1 MSEKIILVLDCGATN
16 VRTIAVNEKG
26 KILVSDS
33 LPNNTRPDPA
43 NENMIIWDVYE
54 IWAKFIKT
62 TATVLSKIN
71 RSDIAGV
78 TVTAFGV
85 DGAPFSKDG
94 TMLYPVI
101 SWQCSRTE
109 AVMTSIDKYI
119 SIDDLYEISG
129 VQPFHF
135 NTINKLVWF
144 RENKPEILDKTDT
157 WLFIP
162 SIFTMF
168 LTGEMNIDSS
178 MAGTSMLT
186 DLRTRTFSD
195 HILERIGAPKEIFPE
210 CFEPGELIGSITP
223 DAQKQ
228 TGIPSGTPVIATGHD
243 TQFAIYGSGA
253 GENMPVLS
261 SGTWEILMVRAR
273 QADSRIDLL
282 KKGVTNELDAIPGLY
297 NIGLQWIASG
307 MLEWIKKMFYSG
319 PEIDK
324 KNIYEFMISEAIKVL
339 PGSDGIRVKPDFFKK
354 MGGSSGAISGLT
366 MDTTREQIYRAALES
381 LSFRLKNELK
391 VLEKS
396 GNFKSESLIVVGGGS
411 RNLLWNQIK
420 ADILNIPIKVIEQ
433 KETTVLGAALFALS
447 GVGIFSSPDEARA
460 VIDYQGKVFEPGEN
474 SAEYQELAF

>member
-1 MSEKIILVLDCGATN
+1 MNEKIILVLDCGATN

-43 NENMIIWDVYE
+43 NGNMIIWDVYE
-54 IWAKFIKT
+54 IWEKFIKT
-62 TATVLSKIN
+62 AATVLSKIN

-109 AVMTSIDKYI
+109 AVMSSIGKYI
-119 SIDDLYEISG
+119 SINDLYEISG

-144 RENKPEILDKTDT
+144 RENKPEILDKTDA

-162 SIFTMF
+162 SIFTWF

-186 DLRTRTFSD
+186 DLQTRSFSD
-195 HILERIGAPKEIFPE
+195 HILERIGVPKEIFPK
-210 CFEPGELIGSITP
+210 CFEPGERIGRITP

-228 TGIPSGTPVIATGHD
+228 IGIPSGTPVIATGHD

-253 GENMPVLS
+253 GENTPVLS
-261 SGTWEILMVRAR
+261 TGTW
-273 QADSRIDLL
+273 
-282 KKGVTNELDAIPGLY
+282 
-297 NIGLQWIASG
+297 
-307 MLEWIKKMFYSG
+307 
-319 PEIDK
+319 
-324 KNIYEFMISEAIKVL
+324 
-339 PGSDGIRVKPDFFKK
+339 
-354 MGGSSGAISGLT
+354 
-366 MDTTREQIYRAALES
+366 
-381 LSFRLKNELK
+381 
-391 VLEKS
+391 
-396 GNFKSESLIVVGGGS
+396 
-411 RNLLWNQIK
+411 
-420 ADILNIPIKVIEQ
+420 
-433 KETTVLGAALFALS
+433 
-447 GVGIFSSPDEARA
+447 
-460 VIDYQGKVFEPGEN
+460 
-474 SAEYQELAF
+474 